1 MSARK
6 IQREDI
12 LDMANFLRQRQAK
25 QGEIIALKRNR
36 RWDVGP
42 FVTFLFEN
50 YATMWWQVH
59 EMLRVEK
66 GGDAQIA
73 DELAAYN
80 PLIPQGRELVAT
92 MQIEIDD
99 PVQRAATL
107 AKLGGIENSVSLAV
121 GPAVI
126 RATANEDL
134 ERTNAAG
141 KAAAVHFLRFAFTDA
156 QARAF
161 KDPNVSVVLRI
172 EHPEYGHMAVAAPAV
187 RRDLAKDFAP

>member
-1 MSARK
+1 MAAKK
-6 IQREDI
+6 IQPEDI
-12 LDMANFLRQRQAK
+12 LDLADFLRQRRARQA
-25 QGEIIALKRNR
+25 EVIAVKRDR
-36 RWDVGP
+36 RWNVGP

-66 GGDAQIA
+66 GGAAQVA

-92 MQIEIDD
+92 MQIEIED

-107 AKLGGIENSVSLAV
+107 AKLGGIEDSVSLTV
-121 GPAVI
+121 GDAVI
-126 RATANEDL
+126 KATANEDL

-141 KAAAVHFLRFAFTDA
+141 KAAAVHFLRFTFTDA

-161 KDPNVSVVLRI
+161 RDPKVPVVLRI
-172 EHPEYGHMAVAAPAV
+172 EHPEYGHMAVAPAAV
-187 RRDLAKDFAP
+187 RRALAEDFAP